1 MLAEACVGVATHR
14 HGCCV
19 LQRAI
24 DAATVEQS
32 RLLVSHVSR
41 HALQLM
47 QVGGVFLRFLCCL
60 SSRLC
65 IRISLTSQTAV
76 VPWFWSLS
84 LPGTCLRLQ
93 RSDCRM

>member
-1 MLAEACVGVATHR
+1 MLAEACVAVATHR

-32 RLLVSHVSR
+32 RLLVSHISK

-47 QVGGVFLRFLCCL
+47 QV
-60 SSRLC
+60 
-65 IRISLTSQTAV
+65 RIVA
-76 VPWFWSLS
+76 
-84 LPGTCLRLQ
+84 LRLDL
-93 RSDCRM
+93 SFVVVVK

>member
-1 MLAEACVGVATHR
+1 MLAEACVAVATHR

-32 RLLVSHVSR
+32 RLLVSHVSK

-47 QVGGVFLRFLCCL
+47 QVRVRGVELNGFFLV
-60 SSRLC
+60 SRLL
-65 IRISLTSQTAV
+65 SAV
-76 VPWFWSLS
+76 YVLMR
-84 LPGTCLRLQ
+84 RLLL
-93 RSDCRM
+93 

>member
-1 MLAEACVGVATHR
+1 MLVKRFVFCCARPSTQRTCCDIRAHVSVLMLVLCCLLTPQMLAEACVAVATHR

-32 RLLVSHVSR
+32 RLLVSHVSQ

-47 QVGGVFLRFLCCL
+47 QV
-60 SSRLC
+60 
-65 IRISLTSQTAV
+65 
-76 VPWFWSLS
+76 
-84 LPGTCLRLQ
+84 
-93 RSDCRM
+93 